1 MVPCLRKPR
10 DHARPADGGKDEF
23 IRRGACCAGFL
34 AEDLRRD
41 HPDAKHQAPDTNRPT
56 PDARRPAP
64 DVQHPKS
71 GARRPRR
78 KDNLT
83 SSCLDPTMDV
93 MTTTTSRLDRVFEWF
108 LDRDSDSFGDEQERL
123 RYYEGTAV
131 ASTIQG
137 IAVPWAMAVALWI
150 GGRPVAPAL
159 LAVTLAFYLPL
170 VLASAYVKR
179 RRVRVQISNWSRRY
193 KVLTALTL
201 LPYLLVCAELVRLM
215 LDAEGQLGA
224 VVGGII
230 GAALAGVVLVIQ
242 GRRQRA
248 SELSLKDE
256 D

>member
-1 MVPCLRKPR
+1 
-10 DHARPADGGKDEF
+10 
-23 IRRGACCAGFL
+23 
-34 AEDLRRD
+34 
-41 HPDAKHQAPDTNRPT
+41 
-56 PDARRPAP
+56 
-64 DVQHPKS
+64 
-71 GARRPRR
+71 
-78 KDNLT
+78 
-83 SSCLDPTMDV
+83 
-93 MTTTTSRLDRVFEWF
+93 
-108 LDRDSDSFGDEQERL
+108 
-123 RYYEGTAV
+123 
-131 ASTIQG
+131 
-137 IAVPWAMAVALWI
+137 MAVALWI
-150 GGRPVAPAL
+150 GERPVAPAL
-159 LAVTLAFYLPL
+159 LTVTLAFYLPL
-170 VLASAYVKR
+170 VLASVYVKR